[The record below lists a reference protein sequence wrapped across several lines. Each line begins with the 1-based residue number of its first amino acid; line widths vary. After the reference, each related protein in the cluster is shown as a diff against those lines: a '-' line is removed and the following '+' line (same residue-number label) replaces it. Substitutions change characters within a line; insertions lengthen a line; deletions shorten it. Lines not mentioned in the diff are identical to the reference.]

1 MIRQASFRVV
11 AALVLAAF
19 VPMRLL
25 WGSVYFRPDHL
36 SASVVLCVVPWFA
49 VLAVSLLFV
58 DEVPQ
63 KRMSWRTF
71 VWGAGIAVTAATI
84 ASTGSLTYGAATG
97 VCGVATLG
105 VLLSASR
112 IPNLAAFPIVCLIG
126 LSTSYSEL
134 PILTSG
140 LLFSVWLSLLA
151 GERITSDRF
160 VSFTRAAA
168 MSALFLAGLITFMQL
183 KDSRGTV
190 GG

>member
-1 MIRQASFRVV
+1 
-11 AALVLAAF
+11 
-19 VPMRLL
+19 
-25 WGSVYFRPDHL
+25 
-36 SASVVLCVVPWFA
+36 
-49 VLAVSLLFV
+49 
-58 DEVPQ
+58 
-63 KRMSWRTF
+63 
-71 VWGAGIAVTAATI
+71 
-84 ASTGSLTYGAATG
+84 